1 MPGLK
6 IAQMNQMHVVS
17 VESDGYQL
25 ENDTGAIFLHKQLA
39 KSPLKEGDDVN
50 AFLYFD
56 QSKTVVATTYVPTIT
71 AYDASWVDVVEQK
84 FGLGVFVNIGL
95 KKDMLL
101 SKDDLPHLKEEW
113 PQKGDRV
120 FAHLKSGKT
129 QMVAKIPARFQV
141 AKTLQP
147 NGELEPGLTVPVR
160 VFNLGPEGL
169 VCFSEDGF
177 EIYIYYKHTRK
188 DHRIGELLDATITH
202 SVSRLKYNA
211 TLTAQKEL
219 ALESDADRI
228 LAVLEKDKVI
238 PFGDKSNADQI
249 FATFHM
255 SKAAFKRALGT
266 LYKARKVT
274 LEPHQTTLKD
284 EA

>member
-6 IAQMNQMHVVS
+6 IAQMNTMRVDS
-17 VESDGYQL
+17 VEADGYHL
-25 ENDTGAIFLHKQLA
+25 ENDDGAIFLHKSLTKQ
-39 KSPLKEGDDVN
+39 PLKAGEPVE

-56 QSKTVVATTYVPTIT
+56 QSKTVVATTYKPLIT
-71 AYDASWVDVVEQK
+71 AYQSAWVDVVEQK
-84 FGLGVFVNIGL
+84 FGLGVFVNVNL

-113 PQKGDRV
+113 PKKGDRV

-129 QMVAKIPARFQV
+129 QMVAKIPARFQL
-141 AKTLQP
+141 AKTLEP
-147 NGELEPGLTVPVR
+147 RGELEVGLTVKAW

-169 VCFSEDGF
+169 VCFTEDGF
-177 EIYIYYKHTRK
+177 EIYVYYKHTRSQ
-188 DHRIGELLDATITH
+188 HRIGEALEITITH
-202 SVSRLKYNA
+202 MVSRLKYNG

-219 ALESDADRI
+219 AMESDADRI
-228 LAVLEKDKVI
+228 LAELKKTKTI
-238 PFGDKSNADQI
+238 PYGDKSDADAI
-249 FATFHM
+249 FKAFHM

-266 LYKARKVT
+266 LYKKQLVT
-274 LEPHQTTLKD
+274 LSPHQTTLKD

>member
-6 IAQMNQMHVVS
+6 IAQMNSMRVVS

-25 ENDTGAIFLHKQLA
+25 ENDDGAIFLSQSLA
-39 KSPLKEGDDVN
+39 QEPLHENEAVE

-56 QSKTVVATTYVPTIT
+56 QTKSVVATTYVPTIT
-71 AYDASWVDVVEQK
+71 AYDAAWVEVVEQK

-113 PQKGDRV
+113 PQKGDLV
-120 FAHLKSGKT
+120 FAHLKPGKT
-129 QMVAKIPARFQV
+129 QMVAKIPARFQLS
-141 AKTLQP
+141 KTLEP
-147 NGELEPGLTVPVR
+147 SGELEVGLTVPAR

-169 VCFSEDGF
+169 VCFTKDGF
-177 EIYIYYKHTRK
+177 EIFVYYKHTRHQ
-188 DHRIGELLDATITH
+188 HRIGEAIDVTLTH
-202 SVSRLKYNA
+202 MVSRLKYNG

-228 LAVLEKDKVI
+228 LDVLENKKTI
-238 PFGDKSNADQI
+238 PFGDKSPADAI
-249 FATFHM
+249 FKEFHM

-266 LYKARKVT
+266 LYKARKVR
-274 LEPHQTTLKD
+274 LAPHKTTLRD
-284 EA
+284 EE

>member
-6 IAQMNQMHVVS
+6 IAQMNTMRVIS

-25 ENDTGAIFLHKQLA
+25 ENDDGAIFLNQSLA
-39 KSPLKEGDDVN
+39 HHPLHENDTVD

-56 QSKTVVATTYVPTIT
+56 QSKSVVATTYKPRIT
-71 AYDASWVDVVEQK
+71 AYQSAWVDVVEQK

-113 PQKGDRV
+113 PQKGDLV

-141 AKTLQP
+141 SKTLEPQ
-147 NGELEPGLTVPVR
+147 GELEVGLTVEAY

-169 VCFSEDGF
+169 VCFTKDGF
-177 EIYIYYKHTRK
+177 EVYVYYKHTRK
-188 DHRIGELLDATITH
+188 QHRIGEALEVTITH
-202 SVSRLKYNA
+202 MVNRLKYNG
-211 TLTAQKEL
+211 TLTPQKEL

-228 LAVLEKDKVI
+228 LAALKEKGSI
-238 PFGDKSNADQI
+238 PFGDKSNADAI
-249 FATFHM
+249 FNAFHM

-266 LYKARKVT
+266 LYKNRQVHLA
-274 LEPHQTTLKD
+274 PHQTTLR
-284 EA
+284 EEE

>member
-6 IAQMNQMHVVS
+6 IAQINTMRVDS
-17 VESDGYQL
+17 VDADGYHL
-25 ENDTGAIFLHKQLA
+25 ENEDGAIFLHKSLA
-39 KSPLKEGDDVN
+39 KHPLKAGETVE

-56 QSKTVVATTYVPTIT
+56 QSKTVVATTYKPTIT
-71 AYDASWVDVVEQK
+71 AYQSAWVDVVEQK
-84 FGLGVFVNIGL
+84 FGLGVFVNINL

-147 NGELEPGLTVPVR
+147 RGELDVGLTVKAW

-169 VCFSEDGF
+169 VCFTEDGF
-177 EIYIYYKHTRK
+177 EIYVYYKHTRSQ
-188 DHRIGELLDATITH
+188 HRIGEAVEITITH
-202 SVSRLKYNA
+202 MVNRLKYNG
-211 TLTAQKEL
+211 TITPQKEH
-219 ALESDADRI
+219 AMESDADRI
-228 LAVLEKDKVI
+228 LAELKKSKTI
-238 PFGDKSNADQI
+238 PYGDKSDADAI
-249 FATFHM
+249 FKAFHM

-266 LYKARKVT
+266 LYKKQLVT
-274 LEPHQTTLKD
+274 LSPHQTTLKD